1 MLYSL
6 IIHGIEHYRPEAR
19 LTDEV
24 FYCLFVSVDIEREVV
39 GISVR
44 ISDADRSPSGLIHFQ
59 VYNGIHL

>member
-1 MLYSL
+1 MLHSP
-6 IIHGIEHYRPEAR
+6 IIHRSEHHRPEAR
-19 LTDEV
+19 LIDEV